1 MRYWPHISEWLGD
14 WWAWVRPTE
23 GEVCF
28 AVAIAIVAFLGAGV
42 GYETLFFLAP
52 EQAMDSAI
60 TGYEVWVILS
70 AMIGACVAL
79 VSMLGQF
86 GHRGLHGAF
95 SLIRGVLSV
104 TFLGSLIGGTL
115 AMPMFGTMFGP
126 FAFVMLFVTK
136 PTVGAMWAG
145 SLIAAHI
152 LLRGW
157 RVERD
162 E

>member
-1 MRYWPHISEWLGD
+1 MALG
-14 WWAWVRPTE
+14 V
-23 GEVCF
+23 
-28 AVAIAIVAFLGAGV
+28 VAFLGAGV
-42 GYETLFFLAP
+42 GYETLVFLAP
-52 EQAMDSAI
+52 EQILDPSV
-60 TGYEVWVILS
+60 TSYEIWVILS
-70 AMIGACVAL
+70 AMIGACGAL
-79 VSMLGQF
+79 LSMLDHF
-86 GHRGLHGAF
+86 GHRGVRGAF
-95 SLIRGVLSV
+95 RLIRGGLSV

-136 PTVGAMWAG
+136 PSVGAMWAG

-162 E
+162 V